1 MSGIRSFIVSTL
13 LLLIVVFAALFV
25 SFNEER
31 IALWLFRDFAPRP
44 LGWWLILAFVAGG
57 FLGLLLG
64 TGVFRRWQTR
74 RTIRRLRQRVRS
86 LEADNTRLRQLDL
99 SDLREGEPR

>member
-1 MSGIRSFIVSTL
+1 MSGIRNFIITTL

-44 LGWWLILAFVAGG
+44 LGWWLILAFVTGG
-57 FLGLLLG
+57 FLGLLLSAG
-64 TGVFRRWQTR
+64 IFRRWRTR
-74 RTIRRLRQRVRS
+74 RRIRLLRQRVRS
-86 LEADNTRLRQLDL
+86 LEEENARLRELDFG
-99 SDLREGEPR
+99 DLREGESR

>member
-1 MSGIRSFIVSTL
+1 MSGIRNFIIITL

-44 LGWWLILAFVAGG
+44 LGWWLILAFVSGG
-57 FLGLLLG
+57 FLGLLLS
-64 TGVFRRWQTR
+64 TGLFRRWRTR
-74 RTIRRLRQRVRS
+74 RRIQLLRQRVQS
-86 LEADNTRLRQLDL
+86 LEEENAQLRQLDL
-99 SDLREGEPR
+99 SEFREGESR